1 MALIAYMC
9 VYMSVPILHFFHS
22 PFLLLVSV
30 HLSSMSAS
38 LLCFVNKII
47 YSVCFFAAAAA
58 AAKSLQSC
66 PALCSPIDGSPPGSS
81 IHGIFQARVLERAA
95 ISFSDSVSLYRVFPI
110 YSICTYALKFDIRF
124 SLSDS
129 LPFVWLSLGP
139 ATSLQMTQFLYF
151 LWLNNIPLRI
161 KSFILS
167 SEYTEW
173 HFVS

>member
-1 MALIAYMC
+1 MALIAYVC
-9 VYMSVPILHFFHS
+9 VYMSVNPPLHPF
-22 PFLLLVSV
+22 PFLLLVSMR
-30 HLSSMSAS
+30 LSSTSAS
-38 LLCFVNKII
+38 LLCFANKII
-47 YSVCFFAAAAA
+47 YSVCFFAVAA
-58 AAKSLQSC
+58 AAKPLQSC
-66 PALCSPIDGSPPGSS
+66 PALCSPIGGSPPGSS

-95 ISFSDSVSLYRVFPI
+95 ISFSDSVSLYIVFHI

-161 KSFILS
+161 K
-167 SEYTEW
+167 
-173 HFVS
+173 